1 MDLQLTDKIAVV
13 TGANKGIGL
22 AITKALVA
30 EGAQVVAGSRS
41 TDNLDGLDRVTA
53 VSVDLLAEDGPALLV
68 QKAIDEHGRL
78 DVLVNNVGAVRIRV
92 DGFLA
97 TSDEEFEW
105 ALKMNF
111 FTGLRATRAA
121 LGPMLEQG
129 SGSIVNV
136 ASVNSFF
143 QPDAATID
151 YGAAKAAV
159 VNLSKSL
166 VAGVR
171 SEGDPRQL
179 RLARTGQHRSVAR
192 ASTASP
198 RRSQTPPGSTPTR
211 SATTAAAAIATG
223 RFTTPEEVAT
233 LVTMLASD
241 RTANVTGVN
250 YVHRRRAD
258 QDDLTP
264 SYGRSGLRC
273 RAEVVVGAPRAEG
286 AGVAGE

>member
-1 MDLQLTDKIAVV
+1 MDLQLTDKVAVV

-22 AITKALVA
+22 AITRALVA
-30 EGAQVVAGSRS
+30 EGAQVVAGSLS
-41 TDNLDGLDRVTA
+41 TENLDGLDRVTA
-53 VSVDLLAEDGPALLV
+53 VAVDLLAEDGPAQLV
-68 QKAIDEHGRL
+68 QTAIDEHGRL

-97 TSDEEFEW
+97 TSDAEFEW
-105 ALKMNF
+105 ALHMNF

-129 SGSIVNV
+129 SGSIVNI

-166 VAGVR
+166 SQEFGPKGIRVNCVSPGQVSTDLWLGEHGVAAAFADATGVDADTIR
-171 SEGDPRQL
+171 
-179 RLARTGQHRSVAR
+179 
-192 ASTASP
+192 
-198 RRSQTPPGSTPTR
+198 
-211 SATTAAAAIATG
+211 TTAAAAIATG
-223 RFTTPEEVAT
+223 RFSTPEEVAT
-233 LVTMLASD
+233 LVTILASD

-250 YVHRRRAD
+250 YVID
-258 QDDLTP
+258 
-264 SYGRSGLRC
+264 GGL
-273 RAEVVVGAPRAEG
+273 VKTT
-286 AGVAGE
+286 

>member
-1 MDLQLTDKIAVV
+1 MDLQLTDKVAVV

-30 EGAQVVAGSRS
+30 EGAQRRRRVALDGQPGRPGPRRRRLRWTCWPRTGRRCSCRRRS
-41 TDNLDGLDRVTA
+41 TSTA
-53 VSVDLLAEDGPALLV
+53 DSTCSSTTSERSGSDWTGSSPPATRSSS
-68 QKAIDEHGRL
+68 GRC
-78 DVLVNNVGAVRIRV
+78 
-92 DGFLA
+92 
-97 TSDEEFEW
+97 
-105 ALKMNF
+105 KMNF

-129 SGSIVNV
+129 SGSIVNI

-179 RLARTGQHRSVAR
+179 RLAGTGQHRPVAR
-192 ASTASP
+192 RARRRRDDRRRHRGRRRHDPRDRGGGGSQPAGSRRRRRSRRWSRCSRPTAPPTSPAST
-198 RRSQTPPGSTPTR
+198 TCIDGGLIK
-211 SATTAAAAIATG
+211 TT
-223 RFTTPEEVAT
+223 
-233 LVTMLASD
+233 
-241 RTANVTGVN
+241 
-250 YVHRRRAD
+250 
-258 QDDLTP
+258 
-264 SYGRSGLRC
+264 
-273 RAEVVVGAPRAEG
+273 
-286 AGVAGE
+286 